1 MTPRVSQLA
10 ALLLPALLSPKAVQ
24 AKAPGEAV
32 YQSGFLTKK
41 EALESIEL
49 PDGYRLELLLSE
61 PLVEE
66 PVMVAW
72 DGNGAMY
79 VVQMRTYMQDIDATG
94 EKESKSVITRHV
106 DSNGNGIYDK
116 HSIYAKDLKLPRF
129 VLPLDD
135 RVIIGVTDTLDL
147 WTYRDT
153 SGNGVADEVI
163 KIHEGGRR
171 GGNME
176 HQPSGLMWALD
187 NWLYLTYEA
196 KRYRF
201 TDGKLVVQ
209 KMPAGG
215 GQWGLSQDDWGRLYY
230 SNAGGERPAIE
241 FQQPLIYG
249 SLKLSN
255 QEEEGF
261 RTVYPI
267 AEVPD
272 VQGGHR
278 RVGPNG
284 GLNNFT
290 GVAGQ
295 SIFRGDCLPEDLRGD
310 LILPEPVGRLIRR
323 VQIDRKQ
330 AKTVLRNATPGTEFI
345 RTRDVN
351 FRPVWTA
358 TTPGGQMAIVDM
370 HRGIIQQ
377 GNWTKR
383 GSYLREVIQKW
394 KLDKNTGKGRIYRL
408 VHKDFEA
415 GPQPRLLDETTAQ
428 LVAHLAHPN
437 GWWRDTAQKL
447 IILREDRKS
456 VIPALEEMARENP
469 SELGRL
475 HALWTLE
482 GIGKVDPKLLAH
494 ALRDPASIV
503 RTSAVRI
510 AEPFMTK
517 GDKTIV
523 AALSGPLPK
532 DAEMVVQMLNSI
544 SASSTTAPELLAVA
558 TLIEEK
564 FGDSEVIDEVLKVSE
579 KAVNEVRAARARQ
592 QQGTQF
598 ATSMERGRAIY
609 QQLCFACHGEDGQ
622 GAPMVGRPGAKLA
635 PSFTGS
641 PRVLGT
647 GNGAIR
653 VLLHGMT
660 GPIDGKEYEGLMVPM
675 ANNEDPWIADIVTYI
690 RNSFD
695 NEAPSITPAQV
706 ASIRQR
712 HIGRSDAWTAG
723 ELADLEPTELPFN
736 KRWKLTSS
744 HNVRDLKLAFDG
756 DDKTRWTSKT
766 SMTPEMWIQ
775 IEFPMATRLNG
786 LTLDT
791 RRSKNDYPRDYLVQV
806 SNNGRKWS
814 NPIAIGSGNPDL
826 EIVFPPVKARF
837 LRFTQTSK
845 NKLFWSIHEMN
856 LLGNAP

>member
-1 MTPRVSQLA
+1 MRPCSASLT
-10 ALLLPALLSPKAVQ
+10 ALLLISSV
-24 AKAPGEAV
+24 KAPAASPGETV
-32 YQSGFLTKK
+32 YQSGFLSKS

-49 PDGYRLELLLSE
+49 PDGYRLELILSE

-66 PVMVAW
+66 PVMTAW

-79 VVQMRTYMQDIDATG
+79 VVQMRTYMQDIDASG
-94 EKESKSVITRHV
+94 EKDSKSVITRHV
-106 DSNGNGIYDK
+106 DTNGDGRYDK
-116 HSIYAKDLKLPRF
+116 HSIFAKDLKLPRF

-135 RVIIGVTDTLDL
+135 RVIVGLTDTLDL

-153 SGNGVADEVI
+153 SGDGIADEVI

-201 TDGKLVVQ
+201 TDGKLTVQ
-209 KMPAGG
+209 QMPAGG
-215 GQWGLSQDDWGRLYY
+215 GQWGLTQDDWGRLYY
-230 SNAGGERPAIE
+230 SNAGGERPAVE
-241 FQQPLIYG
+241 FQQPLTYG
-249 SLKLSN
+249 SLALPG
-255 QEEEGF
+255 QEEDGF

-272 VQGGHR
+272 VQGGER

-295 SIFRGDCLPEDLRGD
+295 SIFRGDRLPQELYGD
-310 LILPEPVGRLIRR
+310 LFIPEPVGRLIRQ
-323 VQIDRKQ
+323 VEVDRQQ
-330 AKTVLRNATPGTEFI
+330 AKTVLRNATPGTEFL

-394 KLDKNTGKGRIYRL
+394 KLDRNIGKGRIYRL
-408 VHKDFEA
+408 VHKDFKA
-415 GPQPRLLDETTAQ
+415 GPQPRMLDETTAQ

-447 IILREDRKS
+447 IILREDRESVVPTLENMVRKS
-456 VIPALEEMARENP
+456 P

-482 GIGKVDPKLLAH
+482 GIGKVDPTLLVH

-510 AEPFMTK
+510 AEPFMTR
-517 GDKTIV
+517 GDESVV
-523 AALSGPLPK
+523 AALSSPLPK

-544 SASSTTAPELLAVA
+544 SASATTAPELLAVA
-558 TLIEEK
+558 SLIEEK
-564 FGDSEVIDEVLKVSE
+564 FGDTEIISEVLKVRE
-579 KAVNEVRAARARQ
+579 KATREARLAMARQ
-592 QQGTQF
+592 QQDAHF
-598 ATSMERGRAIY
+598 AASMERGKAIY

-635 PSFTGS
+635 PSFTDS

-647 GNGAIR
+647 GEGAIR
-653 VLLHGMT
+653 VLLHGMS

-675 ANNEDPWIADIVTYI
+675 ANNDDPWIADIVTYI

-695 NEAPSITPAQV
+695 NEAPAITPEQV
-706 ASIRQR
+706 AILRKR
-712 HIGRSDAWTAG
+712 HADRSEAWTAE
-723 ELADLEPTELPFN
+723 ELAELEPAGLPFD
-736 KRWKLTSS
+736 KRWKLSSS
-744 HNVRDLKLAFDG
+744 HNARELELAFDG
-756 DDKTRWTSKT
+756 NDKTRWTTQK
-766 SMTPEMWIQ
+766 SMAPDMWIQ
-775 IEFPMATRLNG
+775 IEFPETTRLNG
-786 LTLDT
+786 LSLDT
-791 RRSKNDYPRDYLVQV
+791 RRSKGDYPRGYQIQV
-806 SNNGRKWS
+806 SNDGKRWS
-814 NPIAIGSGNPDL
+814 DPIAAGVGSV
-826 EIVFPPVKARF
+826 ETKIVFPQVETRF
-837 LRFTQTSK
+837 LRITQTGK
-845 NKLFWSIHEMN
+845 DRLYWSIHEMN
-856 LLGNAP
+856 LLGKSS